1 MAVCKECGE
10 EVDSMVAIK
19 VSGKVKRMCEDC
31 ADRMREEAEV
41 AEAAQGVVRGMMEYK
56 QRG

>member
-10 EVDSMVAIK
+10 EVDSVVALK
-19 VSGKVKRMCEDC
+19 VAGKVKKICEDC

-41 AEAAQGVVRGMMEYK
+41 HEAAQGVVRGMMEYK
-56 QRG
+56 SRG